1 MLRKI
6 ISMLGEGSRKQKKVE
21 EMKRSSLEHNF
32 FIQ

>member
-21 EMKRSSLEHNF
+21 EMKRSNLENN
-32 FIQ
+32 IYIR